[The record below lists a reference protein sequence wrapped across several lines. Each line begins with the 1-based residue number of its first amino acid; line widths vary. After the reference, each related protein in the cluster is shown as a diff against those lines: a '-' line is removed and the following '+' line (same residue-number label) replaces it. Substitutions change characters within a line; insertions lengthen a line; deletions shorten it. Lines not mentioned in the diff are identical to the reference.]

1 MTRAW
6 GYAFFKYNLTTVP
19 ERRTPLLVSLT
30 GKNFLPEEVGAM
42 LLKEAVKDFAGEAA
56 GQAGG
61 PRVAVAVPPQ
71 WTQRRRQALIDA
83 CNIAGLNLTSII
95 SDHAAAALQYGVEQP
110 LRKGE
115 RRRTVLIVG
124 LGATSG
130 YAAIV
135 RYSAYTAKVNPGG
148 RGRPSA
154 AVSVPYIAVKRIAWE
169 EGVGG
174 WHMDA
179 LLAKH
184 LAGQAEAGGAC
195 SAAPSPAG
203 GCIGPRAMS
212 RLLAAARKAREVLS
226 VNTEAAAQVTDLV
239 PGRDFSTTVTR
250 AQFEDLA
257 REIVERAAKPAA
269 RVLRSYPAGIDAIE
283 LVGGASRTPL
293 FQALLR
299 QAVSAATGRD
309 LPLGRHVNTDE
320 AVALGAALRAAN
332 VTAAVKDGR
341 APPRAALQDISPFT
355 LGAAGSAELV
365 RAGGAIPA
373 SRTVSIANVTR
384 DLEITIDTLIGT
396 AEPSPEESVAFKV
409 RGVAEAAARAAGKRG
424 KGRGGGRAAAAPS
437 VDVELRLSV
446 SRSGI
451 AAVDKVFA
459 HRGKSFREV
468 LEVQPQAEGSPRLD
482 PEQLRR
488 SKLLLKEIERAE
500 ARRAAADEWRSS
512 LEGLLFEV
520 QTELDESEALRTLS
534 NSAGKQDAIENFQAP
549 ELWSQCSDTFPQE
562 DEPLLERTSLSR
574 AGSALEQE
582 IRLTEQWLWEVD
594 EAGVALKVAEFEAK
608 AQKLRESRDQFREAK
623 RLASQTGSED
633 LQSYTATDE
642 DLYSKLEIRELRE
655 KLEAVEQRVQNLENA
670 LQQCVSNKPGS

>member
-1 MTRAW
+1 MSVIFAVLFSQLNVIVSVAGVAVGVDFGAISTRVAVVMRDGGLPYLHPNALGARSMPSLIGFGDRGERLVGERADMAACISCVFHGARDLLGLPATAMTRAW

-355 LGAAGSAELV
+355 LG
-365 RAGGAIPA
+365 
-373 SRTVSIANVTR
+373 
-384 DLEITIDTLIGT
+384 
-396 AEPSPEESVAFKV
+396 
-409 RGVAEAAARAAGKRG
+409 
-424 KGRGGGRAAAAPS
+424 GRR
-437 VDVELRLSV
+437 
-446 SRSGI
+446 
-451 AAVDKVFA
+451 
-459 HRGKSFREV
+459 
-468 LEVQPQAEGSPRLD
+468 Q
-482 PEQLRR
+482 
-488 SKLLLKEIERAE
+488 
-500 ARRAAADEWRSS
+500 RRARPRRRRHPG
-512 LEGLLFEV
+512 LEDRFH
-520 QTELDESEALRTLS
+520 R
-534 NSAGKQDAIENFQAP
+534 
-549 ELWSQCSDTFPQE
+549 
-562 DEPLLERTSLSR
+562 
-574 AGSALEQE
+574 
-582 IRLTEQWLWEVD
+582 
-594 EAGVALKVAEFEAK
+594 
-608 AQKLRESRDQFREAK
+608 
-623 RLASQTGSED
+623 
-633 LQSYTATDE
+633 
-642 DLYSKLEIRELRE
+642 
-655 KLEAVEQRVQNLENA
+655 QRHA
-670 LQQCVSNKPGS
+670 RP